1 MKSRHR
7 IVASL
12 ILAAAFVAP
21 ATTIAAPKPQVGVQV
36 RVYDRR
42 HRDYHNWDD
51 RENHAWGVYL
61 MNNHRRHYE
70 YSRARRREQD
80 RYWAWRHH
88 NPDRD

>member
-1 MKSRHR
+1 MNSTHR

-12 ILAAAFVAP
+12 FLAAALVTP
-21 ATTIAAPKPQVGVQV
+21 ATIIAAPTPQVGVQV

-42 HRDYHNWDD
+42 HRDYHNWDG
-51 RENHAWGVYL
+51 RENRAWGVYL
-61 MNNHRRHYE
+61 TNNHRRNYE
-70 YSRARRREQD
+70 YSRANRREQD